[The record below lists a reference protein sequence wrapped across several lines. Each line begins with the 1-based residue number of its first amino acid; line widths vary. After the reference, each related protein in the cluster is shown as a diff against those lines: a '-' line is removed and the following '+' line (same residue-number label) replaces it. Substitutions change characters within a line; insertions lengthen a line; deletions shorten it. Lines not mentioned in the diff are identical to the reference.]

1 MRKLGFTVGLLLALL
16 LVLVV
21 LDVVAKGFVESRV
34 EDEFHNG
41 GRIDVQEV
49 DFAIDSFP
57 FLVRLGAVGEVS
69 ATLHLGGIDERGVSV
84 DAFDLEVDGLVFDR
98 VSAFNGDVRVTDLE
112 QATASIS
119 LSEATVA
126 DLVGVPVD
134 IAADGTVTAG
144 GATAQAAME
153 GRELVLT
160 GEGLGRVPVPIRLSR
175 FLPCDPE
182 VAVADEQ
189 VTLTCVT
196 ERAAPGGQPG
206 AGRSGRPAPRLS
218 PTSGRC
224 RARP

>member
-21 LDVVAKGFVESRV
+21 LDVVAKGFVEARV

-41 GRIDVQEV
+41 GRIAVQEV

-134 IAADGTVTAG
+134 IAADGRVTAG

-196 ERAAPGGQPG
+196 EELPPVVNRVLGEAG
-206 AGRSGRPAPRLS
+206 AQLRG
-218 PTSGRC
+218 
-224 RARP
+224 

>member
-1 MRKLGFTVGLLLALL
+1 VRKLGFTVGLLLALL

-21 LDVVAKGFVESRV
+21 LDVVAKGFVEARV
-34 EDEFHNG
+34 EDEFRNG
-41 GRIDVQEV
+41 GRVEVQQV

-69 ATLHLGGIDERGVSV
+69 ATLHLGGIEERGVSV

-112 QATASIS
+112 QATTSIS

-134 IAADGTVTAG
+134 IAADGMVTAG

-175 FLPCDPE
+175 FLSCDPE

-196 ERAAPGGQPG
+196 DELAPVVNRVLGEAG
-206 AGRSGRPAPRLS
+206 AQHRG
-218 PTSGRC
+218 
-224 RARP
+224 

>member
-1 MRKLGFTVGLLLALL
+1 MRKLGVTVGLLLALL

-21 LDVVAKGFVESRV
+21 LDVVAKGFVEARV
-34 EDEFHNG
+34 EDEFRNG

-69 ATLHLGGIDERGVSV
+69 ASLHLGGIEERGVSV

-112 QATASIS
+112 QATTSIS
-119 LSEATVA
+119 LSEASIE
-126 DLVGVPVD
+126 DLAGVPVT

-196 ERAAPGGQPG
+196 DELPPVVNRVLGD
-206 AGRSGRPAPRLS
+206 AGPIVRG
-218 PTSGRC
+218 
-224 RARP
+224 

>member
-1 MRKLGFTVGLLLALL
+1 VRKLGFTVGLLLALL

-21 LDVVAKGFVESRV
+21 LDVVAKGFVEARV
-34 EDEFHNG
+34 EDEFRNG
-41 GRIDVQEV
+41 GRIEVDEV

-57 FLVRLGAVGEVS
+57 FLGRLGASGEVS
-69 ATLHLGGIDERGVSV
+69 ATLHLGGIEERGVSV

-112 QATASIS
+112 QATTSIS

-134 IAADGTVTAG
+134 IAMDGTVTAG

-196 ERAAPGGQPG
+196 DELPPVVNRVLGEAG
-206 AGRSGRPAPRLS
+206 AQHRG
-218 PTSGRC
+218 
-224 RARP
+224 